1 MKVFDSFPFY
11 RFFFFVIIL
20 GFSSIYAQSPDASL
34 QAFDKVQD
42 IPSANRFFLELDK
55 EEFTDEKMQFSE
67 GTPMDSVRQQVWYWA
82 AEWFYDRQQYDQ
94 AETYGLKAL
103 PLCHY
108 PNDDKA
114 GNLNILG
121 LTYVRKG
128 DFTHAAEYM
137 KQCLDIDLRSGD
149 DDRISASMNSLA
161 GIYMA
166 AYQLNEAEEYIL
178 KAVSHAEKAG
188 NPARMAVIKG
198 MASDIYHAQGK
209 DSLALPLV
217 EEACRLERELPQNT
231 IRENMRLTQKA
242 TVLLGLHR
250 YQEAESEMR
259 KVVDSSRTTGDIHT
273 LAIALNKLGMSLL
286 CQKKERDAIPCY
298 REAAALFEQMGDL
311 YNEIHAHRGLYES
324 YWTLNPDSAKIE
336 LDRFDFLK
344 DSLYSHSTAENLAR
358 FNAEFANDEL
368 KSENEQIRA
377 SHRRSMVLWVVVV
390 CVLLLSAWLLLGL
403 MRKRQQKR
411 IEALVEEIRKLREQA
426 SQKAVE
432 QEPSQVSD
440 EQRALRKGPD
450 SENLRPDGEKNEF
463 LEKVVTLVN
472 DGMKTGAFGVEQI
485 AVKMNMSV
493 QTFRRRLQE
502 AAGVSPKTFI
512 SAIQMENAVKLLE
525 SQPELTISEIAA
537 SCGFSETSSF
547 GHTFKRIYGVSPSQ
561 FREKGI

>member
-94 AETYGLKAL
+94 AESYGLKAL

-390 CVLLLSAWLLLGL
+390 CVLLWSAWLLLGL